1 MPLHCAMRH
10 IAAAGRLPASTRGL
24 RANVVAPGRDAATGR
39 APAHATAGRMPALRR
54 ALQPGTGAQT
64 TAGG

>member
-1 MPLHCAMRH
+1 MHH
-10 IAAAGRLPASTRGL
+10 TAAAGRLPASTRRL
-24 RANVVAPGRDAATGR
+24 RTNVVAPGRDAATGR
-39 APAHATAGRMPALRR
+39 APADAAAGRVPALWR